1 MLMIIRRLFLRIL
14 KKMKFLPP
22 QKYVHYLYEYTTG
35 KKLNLNN
42 PKEFNEKIQWYK
54 VFYHPKILNQLVD
67 KYAVRTYVEDKIG
80 SQFLNEIYGVY
91 DNADEVDF
99 DKLPNQFVIKGIHAS
114 SFNLIVTDKKKLN
127 KAKAIKLFKK
137 WLSKN
142 QYYRTGQEWAYKDVK
157 PRLMAEKF
165 MKDGD
170 RSSLLDYKFYCF
182 NGKAKFVEI
191 HLDREMNHK
200 RAFFDLDFKKLPYSY
215 VAIEEEIIEKIE
227 KPSNFDEMILLA
239 ENLSDKFPFVRVDFY
254 SIHGKT
260 IFGEMTFYPSDGRKD
275 YHPNEYNEIIGDLF
289 VLPEIPKGQKYITE
303 IM

>member
-42 PKEFNEKIQWYK
+42 PKEINEKIQWYK

-67 KYAVRTYVEDKIG
+67 KYAVRAYVEDKIG

-114 SFNLIVTDKKKLN
+114 SFNLIVTDKEKLN
-127 KAKAIKLFKK
+127 KANAIKLFKK

-165 MKDGD
+165 LKDGD
-170 RSSLLDYKFYCF
+170 RSSILDYKFYCF
-182 NGKAKFVEI
+182 SGEAKFVEI
-191 HLDREMNHK
+191 HLDRVIKHK
-200 RAFFDLDFKKLPYSY
+200 RAFFDLDFKKLPYRY
-215 VAIEEEIIEKIE
+215 VAIEEEIADKIE

-254 SIHGKT
+254 SINGKT

-275 YHPNEYNEIIGDLF
+275 FYPNEYNEIIGDLF
-289 VLPEIPKGQKYITE
+289 VLPEIPRGQKYITE
-303 IM
+303 II